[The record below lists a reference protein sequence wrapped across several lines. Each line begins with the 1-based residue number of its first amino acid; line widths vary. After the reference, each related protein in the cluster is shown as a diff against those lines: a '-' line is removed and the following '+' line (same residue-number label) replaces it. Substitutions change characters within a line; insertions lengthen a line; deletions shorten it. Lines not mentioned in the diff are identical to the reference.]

1 MHLIR
6 KISSTGLQSSR
17 ADTLYDSRH
26 ALWVA
31 VAIPAPPDRILRV
44 PFRGTV
50 RSAKRTVIQTCKQ
63 CGAINQSSVEL
74 CCFCSARLNPSAGPE
89 ENPVPNGS
97 PSGTAVPKFSVTA
110 AGASRTTGSLA
121 LQPEWRREVNQRLRS
136 YRERRG
142 HSGNG
147 DSQTALEFA
156 QANDEALSSATETES
171 SDDYPAENGFT
182 HAAQV
187 QPRIHYDSQFDHEF
201 DEATDAAVALDEDQY
216 EDPLQATL
224 AAAAARVESEASA
237 PAAAAKKPEPF
248 QHLLID
254 VSRPPEVEIAGPA
267 MPDAAESAQVFPRHD
282 SVLLPVA
289 DLSIRRRAAAV
300 DAICLLLAFAVVL
313 GAFAFFGGRLIAS
326 KLDAFVCG
334 AILTLLYTQY
344 FSLFT
349 MMGGAT
355 PGMMLAGLRLVSFDG
370 AAPEPRQLI
379 RRSAGYLLS
388 GGMAFLGFLWSFWD
402 EDHLSWHDHISQTYI
417 TPIAPA
423 EELSIT
429 GTESHQS
436 HT

>member
-1 MHLIR
+1 M
-6 KISSTGLQSSR
+6 
-17 ADTLYDSRH
+17 A
-26 ALWVA
+26 
-31 VAIPAPPDRILRV
+31 
-44 PFRGTV
+44 
-50 RSAKRTVIQTCKQ
+50 
-63 CGAINQSSVEL
+63 
-74 CCFCSARLNPSAGPE
+74 
-89 ENPVPNGS
+89 
-97 PSGTAVPKFSVTA
+97 A
-110 AGASRTTGSLA
+110 AGASRTSGSLA

-136 YRERRG
+136 YRERHG
-142 HSGNG
+142 HSGTG

-156 QANDEALSSATETES
+156 HADDDTLSSSTATLSAE
-171 SDDYPAENGFT
+171 DHPAENGFASAT
-182 HAAQV
+182 QV
-187 QPRIHYDSQFDHEF
+187 QPEIHFDSQAHHEF
-201 DEATDAAVALDEDQY
+201 DEATDATVTLDEDQY

-224 AAAAARVESEASA
+224 AAAAARVESEAA
-237 PAAAAKKPEPF
+237 LPAATKKQEPF

-254 VSRPPEVEIAGPA
+254 VSRPPDVELEGPA
-267 MPDAAESAQVFPRHD
+267 MRDAEEESEQVFPRHD
-282 SVLLPVA
+282 STLLPVA
-289 DLSIRRRAAAV
+289 DLGLRRRAAAV
-300 DAICLLLAFAVVL
+300 DAACLLGAFAVVL

-388 GGMAFLGFLWSFWD
+388 GGMAFMGFLWAFWD

-423 EELSIT
+423 EKMST
-429 GTESHQS
+429 TETARYESQS
-436 HT
+436 

>member
-1 MHLIR
+1 
-6 KISSTGLQSSR
+6 
-17 ADTLYDSRH
+17 
-26 ALWVA
+26 
-31 VAIPAPPDRILRV
+31 
-44 PFRGTV
+44 
-50 RSAKRTVIQTCKQ
+50 
-63 CGAINQSSVEL
+63 
-74 CCFCSARLNPSAGPE
+74 
-89 ENPVPNGS
+89 
-97 PSGTAVPKFSVTA
+97 
-110 AGASRTTGSLA
+110 
-121 LQPEWRREVNQRLRS
+121 VNQRLRS
-136 YRERRG
+136 YRERHG

-156 QANDEALSSATETES
+156 HSNDEALSGTIKTQSP
-171 SDDYPAENGFT
+171 DDYAAENGT
-182 HAAQV
+182 ALTAQV
-187 QPRIHYDSQFDHEF
+187 QPQIHYDSQFDHEF

-237 PAAAAKKPEPF
+237 SVATRKQEPF

-254 VSRPPEVEIAGPA
+254 VSRPPEAEIAGPA
-267 MPDAAESAQVFPRHD
+267 MRAAEESAQFFPRHD
-282 SVLLPVA
+282 SALLPVA
-289 DLSIRRRAAAV
+289 DLSLRRRAAAV
-300 DAICLLLAFAVVL
+300 DAVCLLLAFAAVL

-355 PGMMLAGLRLVSFDG
+355 PGMMLSGLRLVSFDG
-370 AAPEPRQLI
+370 SAPAPRQLI

-388 GGMAFLGFLWSFWD
+388 GGMAFMGFLWSFWD

-423 EELSIT
+423 EEMSMT
-429 GTESHQS
+429 GTPRHQS

>member
-1 MHLIR
+1 MHLTR
-6 KISSTGLQSSR
+6 KISSAGLQLSR

-26 ALWVA
+26 ALRVA
-31 VAIPAPPDRILRV
+31 VAIASAPDRILRV
-44 PFRGTV
+44 PSRGTV

-63 CGAINQSSVEL
+63 CGAINQSSVES
-74 CCFCSARLNPSAGPE
+74 CCFCSARLNASAGPE
-89 ENPVPNGS
+89 ENSAQNGPQTS
-97 PSGTAVPKFSVTA
+97 AAIPKFSVAA
-110 AGASRTTGSLA
+110 AGARTSGSLA

-136 YRERRG
+136 YRERHG

-156 QANDEALSSATETES
+156 HADGETLSGVIETES
-171 SDDYPAENGFT
+171 SGDHPLENGFA

-187 QPRIHYDSQFDHEF
+187 QPRIRYDSHSDHEF
-201 DEATDAAVALDEDQY
+201 DEATDAAVTLDEDQY

-224 AAAAARVESEASA
+224 AAAAARVEAEASL
-237 PAAAAKKPEPF
+237 PAAKAKKQEPF

-254 VSRPPEVEIAGPA
+254 VSRPPDVEIAGPA
-267 MPDAAESAQVFPRHD
+267 MRDAEESAQVFPRHD
-282 SVLLPVA
+282 SALLPVA
-289 DLSIRRRAAAV
+289 DLSLRRRAAAV
-300 DAICLLLAFAVVL
+300 DAVCLLLAFAVVL
-313 GAFAFFGGRLIAS
+313 GGFAFFGGRLIAS

-388 GGMAFLGFLWSFWD
+388 GGMAFMGFLWSFWD

-423 EELSIT
+423 EEMSMT
-429 GTESHQS
+429 GTARHQS
-436 HT
+436 QT